1 MSTFG
6 TWERSSAVNV
16 ENDYEE
22 DLRLRIDQL
31 SEAAP
36 GSIGDILQFRFLHYD
51 AAEDVY
57 TMTCKTELW
66 MRNAAGTLHGGMCA
80 TILDQAMGFVS
91 FCRKPGE
98 GIAPTIQLE
107 VDYHRPLI
115 PGEIVLVKV
124 RVISI
129 THTLMHLSAE
139 AMRYDHPEKVCL
151 SGSGIYFYK
160 PSEA

>member
-1 MSTFG
+1 MS
-6 TWERSSAVNV
+6 V
-16 ENDYEE
+16 ENKYEE
-22 DLRLRIDQL
+22 EIRYRIAQL
-31 SEAAP
+31 SQAAP
-36 GSIGDILQFRFLHYD
+36 GTIGDILQFRFLHYD
-51 AAEDVY
+51 PAEDVY
-57 TMTCKTELW
+57 ALTCQTEDW

-91 FCRKPGE
+91 FCRKPGD
-98 GIAPTIQLE
+98 GTAPTIQLA

-115 PGEIVLVKV
+115 PGETVLIKV

-139 AMRYDHPEKVCL
+139 AMRCDHPEKVCL

-160 PSEA
+160 PSED